1 SPIAYPKLAEPK
13 EMTAE
18 DIAEVVAAFAS
29 AASRAVGA
37 GFDLVELH
45 AAHGYLLHSFLS
57 PLSNQ
62 RSDDY
67 GGSLAGR
74 SRLLN
79 EVYAAVRAEVG
90 EPVPVFVRS
99 SASEWYEGGFDI
111 TEAAEVCRDLSE
123 AGVDLIDVSSGG
135 NYPVQIPIGPG
146 YQVPLAAATRA
157 AGVPTGADGPTTA
170 PKQPAT
176 IQLTVK

>member
-1 SPIAYPKLAEPK
+1 MADRRGQPHRLPETRGAEGDDSRGHRRGRRRLRLGGLAGG
-13 EMTAE
+13 
-18 DIAEVVAAFAS
+18 
-29 AASRAVGA
+29 GA

-67 GGSLAGR
+67 GGNLAGR

-90 EPVPVFVRS
+90 EQVPVFVR
-99 SASEWYEGGFDI
+99 I
-111 TEAAEVCRDLSE
+111 
-123 AGVDLIDVSSGG
+123 
-135 NYPVQIPIGPG
+135 
-146 YQVPLAAATRA
+146 
-157 AGVPTGADGPTTA
+157 
-170 PKQPAT
+170 
-176 IQLTVK
+176 